1 MHVDPNA
8 PTERISIVNPLL
20 LGLERQPIPLPVP
33 AVVAVENVVEAMQ
46 TFSAH
51 DAEPRDE
58 GPDVLLADAWDEPD
72 ILEIEDEAV
81 PVEDAIQLYL
91 HEIGQ
96 HALLT
101 AAEEVAIAQRIE
113 RGREAM
119 AQLQHDEPLTT
130 NQRAALET
138 MVADGA
144 LARQELIQANLR
156 LVVSVAKKY
165 IGHQLSFLDL
175 VQEGNLGLMRAVEK
189 FDWHK
194 GNRFSTYATWWIRQ
208 SVSRALAE
216 HGRLIRLPVHLG
228 EMIGQVRRTMHQLEQ
243 ALERPATP
251 EEIAEALGV
260 TPRKIKRLLTA
271 AIQPLS
277 LEQPMGPDGDTF
289 IGEML
294 ADADEHAPVEVATQR
309 LLYDDVHAA
318 LLELPERERRVLQLR
333 YGLEDG
339 KLRTLEEVG
348 AAFGIT
354 RERTRQIEA
363 DAIRQLR
370 RPEVGQRLQDY
381 LE

>member
-1 MHVDPNA
+1 
-8 PTERISIVNPLL
+8 
-20 LGLERQPIPLPVP
+20 
-33 AVVAVENVVEAMQ
+33 MQ
-46 TFSAH
+46 RFSADDVEQRDDTEVLATPAWD
-51 DAEPRDE
+51 DAEAE
-58 GPDVLLADAWDEPD
+58 V
-72 ILEIEDEAV
+72 EDESV

-96 HALLT
+96 HPLLT
-101 AAEEVAIAQRIE
+101 AQQEVSIAQRIE
-113 RGREAM
+113 RGREA
-119 AQLQHDEPLTT
+119 AEQLRTDDAIPLEH
-130 NQRAALET
+130 RAMLEAA
-138 MVADGA
+138 VADGA
-144 LARQELIQANLR
+144 LARQELIQSNLR

-189 FDWHK
+189 FDWRK

-208 SVSRALAE
+208 SVSRSLAE

-243 ALERPATP
+243 ALERPPTP

-294 ADADEHAPVEVATQR
+294 ADADEHTPVEIATQH
-309 LLYDDVHAA
+309 LLFRDVHAA

-339 KLRTLEEVG
+339 KLRTLEQVG
-348 AAFGIT
+348 AEFGIT

-363 DAIRQLR
+363 EAIRRLR
-370 RPEVGQRLQDY
+370 DPEVGQRLAGY

>member
-1 MHVDPNA
+1 
-8 PTERISIVNPLL
+8 
-20 LGLERQPIPLPVP
+20 
-33 AVVAVENVVEAMQ
+33 MQ
-46 TFSAH
+46 RFSAE
-51 DAEPRDE
+51 DVEQRDDTEAVLMTSVWEDTEAE
-58 GPDVLLADAWDEPD
+58 V
-72 ILEIEDEAV
+72 EDESV

-101 AAEEVAIAQRIE
+101 AQQEVSIAQRIE
-113 RGREAM
+113 RGKEA
-119 AQLQHDEPLTT
+119 AAELQSDVSITPLH
-130 NQRAALET
+130 RASLEAA
-138 MVADGA
+138 VADGG
-144 LARQELIQANLR
+144 LARQELIQSNLR

-189 FDWHK
+189 FDWRK

-208 SVSRALAE
+208 SVSRSLAE

-243 ALERPATP
+243 ALERPPTP
-251 EEIAEALGV
+251 EEIAASLGV

-289 IGEML
+289 IGEMI
-294 ADADEHAPVEVATQR
+294 ADADERTPVEIATQH
-309 LLYDDVHAA
+309 LLFRDVHAA

-339 KLRTLEEVG
+339 KLRTLEQVG
-348 AAFGIT
+348 AEFGIT

-363 DAIRQLR
+363 EAIRRLR
-370 RPEVGQRLQDY
+370 DPQVGRRLVGY

>member
-1 MHVDPNA
+1 MRQMQKPSANRG
-8 PTERISIVNPLL
+8 EPLDQGDDGL
-20 LGLERQPIPLPVP
+20 LMG
-33 AVVAVENVVEAMQ
+33 
-46 TFSAH
+46 
-51 DAEPRDE
+51 
-58 GPDVLLADAWDEPD
+58 GWDEPE
-72 ILEIEDEAV
+72 LVEEEAV

-101 AAEEVAIAQRIE
+101 AAQEVAIAQRME
-113 RGREAM
+113 RGKEA
-119 AQLQHDEPLTT
+119 AEQLRGDIPISNAH
-130 NQRAALET
+130 RATLET
-138 MVADGA
+138 TVADGA
-144 LARQELIQANLR
+144 LARQELIEANLR

-189 FDWHK
+189 FDWRK

-243 ALERPATP
+243 ALERPPTP
-251 EEIAEALGV
+251 EEIAESLGV

-271 AIQPLS
+271 AITPLS

-294 ADADEHAPVEVATQR
+294 ADADEHTPVEIAMER
-309 LLYDDVHAA
+309 LLLDDVHAA

-333 YGLEDG
+333 YGLVDG
-339 KLRTLEEVG
+339 KARTLEEVG
-348 AAFGIT
+348 ATFGIT

-363 DAIRQLR
+363 EAMQQLR
-370 RPEVGQRLQDY
+370 TPLIGERLHGY

>member
-1 MHVDPNA
+1 
-8 PTERISIVNPLL
+8 
-20 LGLERQPIPLPVP
+20 
-33 AVVAVENVVEAMQ
+33 VENVVEAMQ

-72 ILEIEDEAV
+72 IVEIEEEAV

-101 AAEEVAIAQRIE
+101 AAEEVSIAQRIE

-119 AQLQHDEPLTT
+119 AQLQSDEPATT

-138 MVADGA
+138 MIADGA

-243 ALERPATP
+243 ALERPPTP

-294 ADADEHAPVEVATQR
+294 ADADEHAPVELATQR

-318 LLELPERERRVLQLR
+318 LLGLPERERRVLQLR

>member
-1 MHVDPNA
+1 
-8 PTERISIVNPLL
+8 
-20 LGLERQPIPLPVP
+20 
-33 AVVAVENVVEAMQ
+33 
-46 TFSAH
+46 
-51 DAEPRDE
+51 
-58 GPDVLLADAWDEPD
+58 
-72 ILEIEDEAV
+72 
-81 PVEDAIQLYL
+81 
-91 HEIGQ
+91 
-96 HALLT
+96 
-101 AAEEVAIAQRIE
+101 
-113 RGREAM
+113 
-119 AQLQHDEPLTT
+119 
-130 NQRAALET
+130 
-138 MVADGA
+138 VADGA
-144 LARQELIQANLR
+144 LARQELIEANLR

-189 FDWHK
+189 FDWRK

-243 ALERPATP
+243 ALERPPTP
-251 EEIAEALGV
+251 EEIAESLGV

-271 AIQPLS
+271 AITPLS

-294 ADADEHAPVEVATQR
+294 ADADEHTPVEIAMER
-309 LLYDDVHAA
+309 LLLDDVHAA

-333 YGLEDG
+333 YGLVDG
-339 KLRTLEEVG
+339 KARTLEEVG
-348 AAFGIT
+348 ATFGIT

-363 DAIRQLR
+363 EAMQQLR
-370 RPEVGQRLQDY
+370 TPLIGERLHGY

>member
-1 MHVDPNA
+1 MVGAMRTSSANHRKPIRGPEQALGASGWDD
-8 PTERISIVNPLL
+8 TELL
-20 LGLERQPIPLPVP
+20 EV
-33 AVVAVENVVEAMQ
+33 
-46 TFSAH
+46 
-51 DAEPRDE
+51 
-58 GPDVLLADAWDEPD
+58 
-72 ILEIEDEAV
+72 EDEAV

-96 HALLT
+96 HTLLT
-101 AAEEVAIAQRIE
+101 AAQEVSIAQRME
-113 RGREAM
+113 RGKEA
-119 AQLQHDEPLTT
+119 AEQIKGDAPLTAAH
-130 NQRAALET
+130 RATLET
-138 MVADGA
+138 AVADGA
-144 LARQELIQANLR
+144 LARQELIEANLR

-189 FDWHK
+189 FDWRK

-208 SVSRALAE
+208 SVSRSLAE

-243 ALERPATP
+243 ALERPPTP

-277 LEQPMGPDGDTF
+277 LNQPMGPDGDTF
-289 IGEML
+289 IGDML
-294 ADADEHAPVEVATQR
+294 ADSDEHTPVEIATQH

-333 YGLEDG
+333 FGLEDG
-339 KLRTLEEVG
+339 KQRTLEEVG
-348 AAFGIT
+348 QTFGIT

-363 DAIRQLR
+363 EAMQQLR
-370 RPEVGQRLQDY
+370 GPEVGRRLHGY

>member
-1 MHVDPNA
+1 
-8 PTERISIVNPLL
+8 
-20 LGLERQPIPLPVP
+20 
-33 AVVAVENVVEAMQ
+33 MQ
-46 TFSAH
+46 TFSAKH
-51 DAEPRDE
+51 AERPKVARDM
-58 GPDVLLADAWDEPD
+58 VVEPD
-72 ILEIEDEAV
+72 WDSPEAPEAEEEKV

-101 AAEEVAIAQRIE
+101 AQQEVSIAQRIE
-113 RGREAM
+113 RGKEATD
-119 AQLQHDEPLTT
+119 QLKSDEPITSAR
-130 NQRAALET
+130 RAELET
-138 MVADGA
+138 LVADGA
-144 LARQELIQANLR
+144 LARQELIESNLR

-165 IGHQLSFLDL
+165 IGHQMSFLDL

-189 FDWHK
+189 FDWRK

-208 SVSRALAE
+208 SVSRSLAE

-228 EMIGQVRRTMHQLEQ
+228 EMIGQVRRMMHQLEQ
-243 ALERPATP
+243 ALERPPTP

-294 ADADEHAPVEVATQR
+294 ADSDERTPVEVATQQ
-309 LLYDDVHAA
+309 LLYRDVHAA
-318 LLELPERERRVLQLR
+318 LLDLPERERRVLELR
-333 YGLEDG
+333 YGLQDG

-348 AAFGIT
+348 ETFGIT

-363 DAIRQLR
+363 EAMRQLR
-370 RPEVGQRLQDY
+370 LPAVGEKLHGY

>member
-1 MHVDPNA
+1 MVAMRRYPARDAELRDDVPNA
-8 PTERISIVNPLL
+8 
-20 LGLERQPIPLPVP
+20 LEGDPWGEPD
-33 AVVAVENVVEAMQ
+33 AVEV
-46 TFSAH
+46 
-51 DAEPRDE
+51 
-58 GPDVLLADAWDEPD
+58 
-72 ILEIEDEAV
+72 EDEAV

-101 AAEEVAIAQRIE
+101 AAQEVSLAQRIE
-113 RGREAM
+113 RGREAVKQLEEAVALSM
-119 AQLQHDEPLTT
+119 A
-130 NQRAALET
+130 QRAALET
-138 MVADGA
+138 TVADGA

-189 FDWHK
+189 FDWRK

-243 ALERPATP
+243 ALERPPSP
-251 EEIAEALGV
+251 EEIATALGV

-271 AIQPLS
+271 AITPLS

-294 ADADEHAPVEVATQR
+294 ADVEEHAPPEIAAQH

-348 AAFGIT
+348 AEFGIT

-363 DAIRQLR
+363 EAIRQLR

>member
-1 MHVDPNA
+1 MSLMQKSSAKHAA
-8 PTERISIVNPLL
+8 P
-20 LGLERQPIPLPVP
+20 LE
-33 AVVAVENVVEAMQ
+33 EADGMMLM
-46 TFSAH
+46 
-51 DAEPRDE
+51 
-58 GPDVLLADAWDEPD
+58 GGWDEA
-72 ILEIEDEAV
+72 ETVEVEEESV

-101 AAEEVAIAQRIE
+101 AAQEVSIAQRIE
-113 RGREAM
+113 RGKEAAEQLKSDIAMSSAHRATLETAM
-119 AQLQHDEPLTT
+119 A
-130 NQRAALET
+130 
-138 MVADGA
+138 DGV
-144 LARQELIQANLR
+144 LARQELIEANLR

-189 FDWHK
+189 FDWRK

-208 SVSRALAE
+208 SVSRSLAE

-228 EMIGQVRRTMHQLEQ
+228 EMIGQVRRAMHQLEQ
-243 ALERPATP
+243 VLERPATP

-271 AIQPLS
+271 AITPLS

-294 ADADEHAPVEVATQR
+294 ADSDEHTPVEIATQR
-309 LLYDDVHAA
+309 LLLDDVNAA

-333 YGLEDG
+333 YGLVDG
-339 KLRTLEEVG
+339 RTRTLEEVG
-348 AAFGIT
+348 ATFGIT

-363 DAIRQLR
+363 EAMQQLR
-370 RPEVGQRLQDY
+370 TPTDR
-381 LE
+381 

>member
-1 MHVDPNA
+1 
-8 PTERISIVNPLL
+8 
-20 LGLERQPIPLPVP
+20 
-33 AVVAVENVVEAMQ
+33 MQ
-46 TFSAH
+46 TFAAR
-51 DAEPRDE
+51 DAELRD
-58 GPDVLLADAWDEPD
+58 DATDAVLETDWDESD
-72 ILEIEDEAV
+72 LLEVEDEAV

-101 AAEEVAIAQRIE
+101 AAQEVSIAQRIE
-113 RGREAM
+113 RGKEA
-119 AQLQHDEPLTT
+119 AQQLQSDVPMTPVH
-130 NQRAALET
+130 RAALET
-138 MVADGA
+138 SIADGA

-189 FDWHK
+189 FDWRK

-243 ALERPATP
+243 ALERPPTP
-251 EEIAEALGV
+251 EEIAAALGV

-277 LEQPMGPDGDTF
+277 LEQPMGLDGDTF
-289 IGEML
+289 IGDML
-294 ADADEHAPVEVATQR
+294 ADADEHTPMEVATQH
-309 LLYDDVHAA
+309 LLYRDVHAA

-339 KLRTLEEVG
+339 KPRTLEEVG
-348 AAFGIT
+348 EEFGIT

-363 DAIRQLR
+363 EAMRRLR
-370 RPEVGQRLQDY
+370 APEVGERLEGY

>member
-1 MHVDPNA
+1 
-8 PTERISIVNPLL
+8 
-20 LGLERQPIPLPVP
+20 
-33 AVVAVENVVEAMQ
+33 MQ
-46 TFSAH
+46 RFSA
-51 DAEPRDE
+51 DDVEQRDDTEAVLMASTWEDPEAE
-58 GPDVLLADAWDEPD
+58 V
-72 ILEIEDEAV
+72 EDESV

-101 AAEEVAIAQRIE
+101 AQQEVSIAQRIE
-113 RGREAM
+113 RGKEAA
-119 AQLQHDEPLTT
+119 AQLQTDSPIPPVLRVTLE
-130 NQRAALET
+130 AA
-138 MVADGA
+138 VADGQA
-144 LARQELIQANLR
+144 ARQELIQSNLR

-189 FDWHK
+189 FDWRK

-208 SVSRALAE
+208 SVSRSLAE

-243 ALERPATP
+243 VLERPPTP

-294 ADADEHAPVEVATQR
+294 ADSEEHTPVEIATQH
-309 LLYDDVHAA
+309 LLFRDVHAA

-339 KLRTLEEVG
+339 KLRTLEQVG
-348 AAFGIT
+348 AEFGIT

-363 DAIRQLR
+363 EAIRRLR
-370 RPEVGQRLQDY
+370 DPQVGQRLVGY